1 MTKKIFSFIINS
13 LILTALFYCLTFLN
27 INAISNTMKCIL
39 LIGTNIIYILSIV
52 VRWFKKS
59 KTSKIFFVFYSIIS
73 ICVIGY
79 CLLCKYGIM
88 DTITSVDGLKKFILS
103 TKEKGVY
110 VYILIQAAQVII
122 LPIPA
127 AIICIVGSLIY
138 GPFLGGLYCSLGVL
152 VGSFISFILGKTF
165 GYRIVAWIAGKENTD
180 KYSEIIRKRGGFFLF
195 LAFLLP
201 MFPDDILC
209 LIAGITNMKFKTFA
223 WITII
228 TRPIG
233 VICMSYFGG
242 GHIIPFSGWGLY
254 VWSIL
259 LVIIVAVVV
268 IIYKYQ
274 DKLQDFVLN
283 KIFRKKSIYTK
294 NNISK

>member
-1 MTKKIFSFIINS
+1 MTKKIFSFILNS

-27 INAISNTMKCIL
+27 IDSISNAMKCVF
-39 LIGTNIIYILSIV
+39 LIGTNILYFLSIIFC
-52 VRWFKKS
+52 WFKKY
-59 KTSKIFFVFYSIIS
+59 KTSKLFFVTYIVTS
-73 ICVIGY
+73 ICIIGY
-79 CLLCKYGIM
+79 CLLCCFGIL
-88 DTITSVDGLKKFILS
+88 DKISSVESLKNFILS

-110 VYILIQAAQVII
+110 VYILIQSAQVII
-122 LPIPA
+122 IPIPA

-138 GPFLGGLYCSLGVL
+138 GPFLGGIYCSIGVL
-152 VGSFISFILGKTF
+152 IGSFISFILGKTF

-209 LIAGITNMKFKTFA
+209 LIAGITNMKFKTFDC
-223 WITII
+223 ITLI

-242 GHIIPFSGWGLY
+242 GHIIPFSGWGIY

-259 LVIIVAVVV
+259 LVFIITFV
-268 IIYKYQ
+268 ILIYKFQ
-274 DKLQDFVLN
+274 DQLQEFVLN
-283 KIFRKKSIYTK
+283 KIFKKRNFKTK
-294 NNISK
+294 KNVSK

>member
-1 MTKKIFSFIINS
+1 MTKKIISFILNS
-13 LILTALFYCLTFLN
+13 LMLTALFYCLTFFK
-27 INAISNTMKCIL
+27 INSISNAMKCIL
-39 LIGTNIIYILSIV
+39 LIGTNIIYMLSIV
-52 VRWFKKS
+52 FRWLKKF
-59 KTSKIFFVFYSIIS
+59 KTSKTFFVTYIILT
-73 ICVIGY
+73 ICIIGY
-79 CLLCKYGIM
+79 CLLCKFGIM
-88 DTITSVDGLKKFILS
+88 DTINSVEGLKELILS
-103 TKEKGVY
+103 TKEKGIY

-138 GPFLGGLYCSLGVL
+138 GPFLGGIYCSIGVL
-152 VGSFISFILGKTF
+152 IGSFVSFVLGKTF
-165 GYRIVAWIAGKENTD
+165 GYRIVTWIAGKENTD

-223 WITII
+223 WITTI

-242 GHIIPFSGWGLY
+242 GHIIPFSGWGVY

-259 LVIIVAVVV
+259 LVIIVAIVF

-274 DKLQDFVLN
+274 DKLQDFILN
-283 KIFRKKSIYTK
+283 KIFRKKKLKTK
-294 NNISK
+294 NNVSK

>member
-1 MTKKIFSFIINS
+1 MTKKIIFFILNS
-13 LILTALFYCLTFLN
+13 LILTALFYCLTFFK
-27 INAISNTMKCIL
+27 INSISNLMKCIL
-39 LIGTNIIYILSIV
+39 LIGTNIIYMLSIV
-52 VRWFKKS
+52 FRWLKKFKS
-59 KTSKIFFVFYSIIS
+59 SKIFFVTYIIVAIS
-73 ICVIGY
+73 VIGY
-79 CLLCKYGIM
+79 CILCKYGIM
-88 DTITSVDGLKKFILS
+88 DTITSVEGLKELILS
-103 TKEKGVY
+103 TKEKGIY

-138 GPFLGGLYCSLGVL
+138 GPFLGGIYCSIGVL
-152 VGSFISFILGKTF
+152 IGSFVSFVLGKTF

-259 LVIIVAVVV
+259 LVIIVAIVF

-274 DKLQDFVLN
+274 EKLQDFILN
-283 KIFRKKSIYTK
+283 NIFRKKKLKTK
-294 NNISK
+294 HNISK